1 MKQLKIKTFKS
12 LAVKK
17 TVTSSQRKT
26 KELVAERNLFGQIIV
41 LAVTYKI
48 CLRRLLTYS
57 LGPVPWH
64 LARADGTPVHTDKS
78 TLMKELRSS
87 HIVTEKPIHH
97 SSIVDGNATFH
108 ELMNVPA
115 TFGEVAERLFNS
127 LPKSTRVDFVT
138 DTYMPHS
145 IKDIERQRRAA
156 SVNVDDEDDPDNGL
170 TIEGPSTK
178 VPSNFKEFLSKSS
191 CKTELIDFLHREWS
205 SNKYA
210 GKLVGRQVYFVNKEN
225 VFRLSTQDGVKTICD
240 DIPNLKSTHEE
251 ADTRIIL
258 HAHDI
263 SNHSLGAMVV
273 RCSDT
278 DVLILLLKFVRAIA
292 RPILM
297 DAGTGDNR
305 KLLDINTISM
315 SLGPTVCAALPAV
328 HAFSGCDS
336 TSAFVRKGKLM
347 PFRLLKKSPEFQ
359 ASFALLG
366 TSEKVSDDVY
376 QSVEEFTC
384 KMYASKS
391 QTDSINKL
399 RYFTFSTRFTPNGE
413 LLSTYLYCLHV
424 PHP

>member
-1 MKQLKIKTFKS
+1 
-12 LAVKK
+12 
-17 TVTSSQRKT
+17 
-26 KELVAERNLFGQIIV
+26 
-41 LAVTYKI
+41 
-48 CLRRLLTYS
+48 
-57 LGPVPWH
+57 
-64 LARADGTPVHTDKS
+64 
-78 TLMKELRSS
+78 
-87 HIVTEKPIHH
+87 
-97 SSIVDGNATFH
+97 
-108 ELMNVPA
+108 
-115 TFGEVAERLFNS
+115 
-127 LPKSTRVDFVT
+127 
-138 DTYMPHS
+138 MPHS

-178 VPSNFKEFLSKSS
+178 VPSNFKEFLCKTS